1 VSMRPMIY
9 PVSAVEPLRR
19 AYGSHDEALINRI
32 VDEESRHEKLEQASS
47 EVDKFRDLARRF
59 VEGRLDD
66 EQGRWKANLYR
77 LARGLGLLQT
87 EYPINEDWKWM
98 ARCDYHAEV
107 VSQLPED
114 ARQLLTWLVEGR
126 PLKEEAIVADGCYY
140 AWLDKDEIKQ
150 LHTAIS
156 ALEVSEESMG
166 ELMEFH
172 EELLSW
178 LDACRGKALLLTA
191 M

>member
-1 VSMRPMIY
+1 MLLSR
-9 PVSAVEPLRR
+9 SG

-32 VDEESRHEKLEQASS
+32 VDEDNRHEKFDPASS

-66 EQGRWKANLYR
+66 EQGRWKTRLDR

-87 EYPINEDWKWM
+87 KYPINDDWQWM
-98 ARCDYHAEV
+98 AWCDYHAEV
-107 VSQLPED
+107 ISQLPED
-114 ARQLLTWLVEGR
+114 ARQLLAWLVEGR
-126 PLKEEAIVADGCYY
+126 PLKEEGIVADGCYY

-156 ALEVSEESMG
+156 ALQVSEESMG
-166 ELMEFH
+166 ELTEFH

>member
-1 VSMRPMIY
+1 MIWLG
-9 PVSAVEPLRR
+9 VLS
-19 AYGSHDEALINRI
+19 
-32 VDEESRHEKLEQASS
+32 KASQTM
-47 EVDKFRDLARRF
+47 DR
-59 VEGRLDD
+59 EGGKVRV
-66 EQGRWKANLYR
+66 NR

-87 EYPINEDWKWM
+87 EFPINEDWKWM
-98 ARCDYHAEV
+98 AWCDYHAEV
-107 VSQLPED
+107 ISQLPED

-140 AWLDKDEIKQ
+140 AWLDTDEITQ

-156 ALEVSEESMG
+156 ALEVSEESLG

-172 EELLSW
+172 DELLNW